1 MMKKLLYG
9 VLLAVLA
16 IAGPTQANQNLVQNP
31 DGTASWS
38 SSRGEL
44 NPQAVHLQL
53 VIGLNAT
60 NGSTHY
66 VVSPVSDA
74 KIIDARLARQGTA
87 LNGPMYVKLFAGQA
101 ITPMRLQ
108 GTITAA
114 NLPVVFTT
122 TVSDSLINVGVS
134 SNVTT
139 YAITAPGGITN
150 GQFINNTVARGD
162 FISVFVTGTNTINST
177 GFLIITIAPK

>member
-1 MMKKLLYG
+1 MRKLLYG

-31 DGTASWS
+31 DGTASWAT
-38 SSRGEL
+38 SRGEL
-44 NPQAVHLQL
+44 NPHAVHLQL

-60 NGSTHY
+60 NGTTHY
-66 VVSPVSDA
+66 VVSPLTDA

-87 LNGPMYVKLFAGQA
+87 LSGPMYVRLFAGTA
-101 ITPMRLQ
+101 LTPMQLQ

-114 NLPVVFTT
+114 NLGHQYTT
-122 TVSDSLINVGVS
+122 TISDALINVGVS
-134 SNVTT
+134 GNVTT
-139 YAITAPGGITN
+139 YAITPTSGVTN
-150 GQFINNTVARGD
+150 GAFRNNSVERGS
-162 FISVFVTGTNTINST
+162 FISVFVTGTNTTATT